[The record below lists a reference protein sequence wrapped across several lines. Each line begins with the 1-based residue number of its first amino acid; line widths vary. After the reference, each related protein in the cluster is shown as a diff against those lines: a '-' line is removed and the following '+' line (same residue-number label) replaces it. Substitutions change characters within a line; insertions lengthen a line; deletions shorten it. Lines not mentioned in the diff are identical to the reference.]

1 MDRNVHC
8 DETFLFEPNN
18 FVDWNN
24 YYPKLLSISR
34 CFVYMYHLACWRGQE
49 EDMAEDVAQET
60 IRRMIQRIHKS
71 VQGKAKPINSV
82 EHMMTTIARNYVRDL
97 RRRDRRMVLSSDTSL
112 QRIVTNMNELGNTLE
127 TATEHIFHEWVFLQ
141 VAREIDQLPHKQ
153 RRAILTDLANRMS
166 FNSQPTPLQAA
177 FLLVG
182 IDLQDY
188 QQPIPENS
196 IERARHAA
204 LLSLAYKRIAQ
215 LSAKYDLFSVA

>member
-1 MDRNVHC
+1 
-8 DETFLFEPNN
+8 
-18 FVDWNN
+18 
-24 YYPKLLSISR
+24 
-34 CFVYMYHLACWRGQE
+34 
-49 EDMAEDVAQET
+49 MAEDVAQET

-71 VQGKAKPINSV
+71 VQGEAKPINSI
-82 EHMMTTIARNYVRDL
+82 EHMMTAIARNYVRDL
-97 RRRDRRMVLSSDTSL
+97 RRRDRRMILSSDTSL
-112 QRIVTNMNELGNTLE
+112 QKMVTNMNELENTLE

-177 FLLVG
+177 FLMVG

-188 QQPIPENS
+188 QQPISENS
-196 IERARHAA
+196 IERTRHAA

-215 LSAKYDLFSVA
+215 LSAKYDLFSTA